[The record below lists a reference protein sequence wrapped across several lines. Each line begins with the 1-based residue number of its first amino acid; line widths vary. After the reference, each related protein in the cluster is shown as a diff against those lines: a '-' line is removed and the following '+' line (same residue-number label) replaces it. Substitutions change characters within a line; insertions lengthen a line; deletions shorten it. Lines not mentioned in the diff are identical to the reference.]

1 MKQAWNRAFVLM
13 QRVNDGDKWCG
24 FGLFELLRAKVALNE
39 YFAQLDLQVPSWTA
53 KSDKWDNRKR
63 KAST

>member
-1 MKQAWNRAFVLM
+1 MKQAWNRALVLM
-13 QRVNDGDKWCG
+13 QRANAGGIHGD
-24 FGLFELLRAKVALNE
+24 FERLRAEVALNE
-39 YFAQLDLQVPSWTA
+39 YFAQLNLQVPSWTA

>member
-1 MKQAWNRAFVLM
+1 MKQAWDRAFVLM
-13 QRVNDGDKWCG
+13 QRANAGG
-24 FGLFELLRAKVALNE
+24 THGPFERMRAKVALDE

-63 KAST
+63 KASA